1 MWQLKN
7 VRQYTFKPTITI
19 GSAYSA
25 GDAFGPLLTVP
36 VPSNP
41 AFLLRAQI
49 TIAAPSSYSSAPGFS
64 VYLFDRSLAL
74 AADKTPLVFTE
85 ESLVHRVAEFSITT
99 GLASGRIFGAASGA
113 PFMACVT
120 PHPSA
125 RFFYARLAIN
135 GAFTALAGSVVT
147 VSFLVGA

>member
-1 MWQLKN
+1 MWQFKN
-7 VRQYTFKPTITI
+7 VKQYTFKPAITI
-19 GSAYSA
+19 GSAYAA

-49 TIAAPSSYSSAPGFS
+49 TIAAPSNYSSAPNFS

-74 AADKTPLVFTE
+74 AADKTPFVFTE
-85 ESLVHRVAEFSITT
+85 ESLVSRVSEFTITT
-99 GLASGRIFGAASGA
+99 ALASGRIFGATQSV

-125 RFFYARLAIN
+125 RFFYARLVVN
-135 GAFTALAGSVVT
+135 GAFTALTDTVVT